1 MLFFLVGK
9 DRMNVY
15 EKAGFV
21 SAGTTQSSG
30 QQVTI
35 AYPKRNERREVT
47 LLLEINSRD
56 RNLVQYPNASEF
68 RFRLFRPLKD
78 IVKLQIAGGT
88 VPGCLYNLNTGWNQF
103 TFQEA
108 TRKWNVTI
116 PPGRYTYETVC
127 TKLASVLNSLS
138 GVTNTYSVFIDATTG
153 TLTLQRTA
161 GVAEFAFLFLT
172 GDYIDFYDQ
181 NNTLQKINTPA
192 KLLGFG
198 RADYTNTGSIITA
211 PFVVDLEFLLNR
223 AYVYINHDNTQDLN
237 TIERSVGRQQPHAIV
252 YFDELRN
259 NYKFLNKETFE
270 PLYCSYPAPISR
282 IATIDISLRDEFDR
296 CVDFN
301 GRDFTLLLE
310 VVYLD

>member
-1 MLFFLVGK
+1 MSS
-9 DRMNVY
+9 Y

-35 AYPKRNERREVT
+35 AYPKRNERRETTVI
-47 LLLEINSRD
+47 LEINSRD
-56 RNLVQYPNASEF
+56 RNIVQYPNPSEF
-68 RFRLFRPLKD
+68 RFRLFRSLKD
-78 IVKLQIAGGT
+78 IVKIQVAGGT
-88 VPGCLYNLNTGWNQF
+88 IPGCLYNINKGWNVF
-103 TFQEA
+103 TFQEGIK
-108 TRKWNVTI
+108 KWNVTI
-116 PPGRYTYETVC
+116 PPGRYTYETLC
-127 TKLASVLNSLS
+127 NTFATALNALP
-138 GVTNTYSVFIDATTG
+138 GITNTYIVNINATTG
-153 TLTLQRTA
+153 LFTLQRAT
-161 GVAEFAFLFLT
+161 GVASFTLLFRT
-172 GDYIDFYDQ
+172 GDFVDFYDQ

-198 RADYTNTGSIITA
+198 REDYTNAGAFIYS
-211 PFVVDLEFLLNR
+211 PFVVDLDFLLNR
-223 AYVYINHDNTQDLN
+223 CYLYINHDNTQDLN
-237 TIERSVGRQQPHAIV
+237 TIERSVGRQQPHAII

-270 PLYCSYPAPISR
+270 PLYLSYPAPISR
-282 IATIDISLRDEFDR
+282 IATFEISIRDEFDR

>member
-1 MLFFLVGK
+1 MS
-9 DRMNVY
+9 VY

-35 AYPKRNERREVT
+35 AYPKRSERREATV
-47 LLLEINSRD
+47 LLEVNSRD

-68 RFRLFRPLKD
+68 RWRLFRPLKD
-78 IVKLQIAGGT
+78 IVKIQIAGGT
-88 VPGCLYNLNTGWNQF
+88 LPGCLYNINKEWNKF
-103 TFQEA
+103 TFQEN
-108 TRKWNVTI
+108 TQKWNVTI

-127 TKLASVLNSLS
+127 TIFANALNALP
-138 GVTNTYSVFIDATTG
+138 GVTNNYVVSIDTTSG
-153 TLTLQRTA
+153 LFRLQRVA
-161 GVAEFAFLFLT
+161 GVATFALLFRT
-172 GDYIDFYDQ
+172 GDFTDFYDQ
-181 NNTLQKINTPA
+181 ANTLQKINTPA

-198 RADYTNTGSIITA
+198 REDYVNVGPNIFS
-211 PFVVDLEFLLNR
+211 PFVVDLDFLLNR
-223 AYVYINHDNTQDLN
+223 CYIYINHDNTQDLN

-270 PLYCSYPAPISR
+270 PLYSSYPAPISR
-282 IATIDISLRDEFDR
+282 IATLEISIRDEFDR

-310 VVYLD
+310 VVVLD